1 MLPKLLVT
9 KSNLLLMR
17 LIVFFATSLFITAC
31 GSSGNQTEEAPAE
44 TTQPEAPSLT
54 VDIQEQWAT
63 DTVLQTPESVL
74 YDEASDMIFVA
85 NIGTF
90 NKDSKD
96 DDGFISVLAP
106 DGVVDELK
114 WVEGL
119 NDPKGMGVFDG
130 KLFVADLDEVV
141 EIDIASAQVQNKYP
155 IEGATFLND
164 VTINSQGEVYISD
177 SDTDKIHMID
187 EAQPMVWMEDTALQ
201 RPNGLFAEDDRMLLA
216 SSRGGF
222 LAPIDLDSKQVQ
234 DTWLEGIPSADG
246 IIKTQN
252 GDYIVSTWQGE
263 VHYVA
268 AESGETI
275 KLLDTKAEE
284 INAADIGYIPQQ
296 SLLLVP
302 TFGDHRVVAYKVTA
316 N

>member
-1 MLPKLLVT
+1 
-9 KSNLLLMR
+9 MR
-17 LIVFFATSLFITAC
+17 LILFFATGLFITAC
-31 GSSGNQTEEAPAE
+31 GGSGNQTEETSAE
-44 TTQPEAPSLT
+44 AASSEEASLS
-54 VDIQEQWAT
+54 VDIQEHWAT
-63 DTVLQTPESVL
+63 DTVLRTPESVL
-74 YDEASDMIFVA
+74 YDEATDMIFVA

-90 NKDSKD
+90 NRDSKD
-96 DDGFISVLAP
+96 GDGFISVLAP

-130 KLFVADLDEVV
+130 KLFVADMDEVV
-141 EIDIASAQVQNKYP
+141 EIDIANAEIINKYP
-155 IEGATFLND
+155 IDGAIFLND
-164 VTINSQGEVYISD
+164 ITINGQGQVYVSD
-177 SDTDKIHMID
+177 SDDDKIHVID
-187 EAQPMVWMEDTALQ
+187 GGQPMVWLEDSALQ
-201 RPNGLFAEDDRMLLA
+201 RPNGLLADDNQMLLA
-216 SSRGGF
+216 SAGGGF

-246 IIKTQN
+246 IIKTMN

-263 VHYVA
+263 VHYIA
-268 AESGETI
+268 AESGQTI

-296 SLLLVP
+296 NLLLVP
-302 TFGDHRVVAYKVTA
+302 TFRDHRVVAYKVTA

>member
-1 MLPKLLVT
+1 
-9 KSNLLLMR
+9 MR
-17 LIVFFATSLFITAC
+17 LILFFATGLFITAC
-31 GSSGNQTEEAPAE
+31 GGSGNQTEETSAE
-44 TTQPEAPSLT
+44 AASSEEASLS

-63 DTVLQTPESVL
+63 DTVLRTPESVL
-74 YDEASDMIFVA
+74 YDEATDMIFVA

-90 NKDSKD
+90 NRDSKD
-96 DDGFISVLAP
+96 GDGFISVLAP

-130 KLFVADLDEVV
+130 KLFVADMDEVV
-141 EIDIASAQVQNKYP
+141 EIDIANAEIINKYP
-155 IEGATFLND
+155 IDGAIFLND
-164 VTINSQGEVYISD
+164 ITINGQGQVYVSD
-177 SDTDKIHMID
+177 SDDDKIHVID
-187 EAQPMVWMEDTALQ
+187 GGQPMVWLEDSALQ
-201 RPNGLFAEDDRMLLA
+201 RPNGLLADDNQMLLA
-216 SSRGGF
+216 SAGGGF

-246 IIKTQN
+246 IIKTMN

-263 VHYVA
+263 VHYIA
-268 AESGETI
+268 AESGQTI

-296 SLLLVP
+296 NLLLVP
-302 TFGDHRVVAYKVTA
+302 TFRDHRVVAYKVTA

>member
-1 MLPKLLVT
+1 
-9 KSNLLLMR
+9 MR
-17 LIVFFATSLFITAC
+17 LILFFATSLFIAAC
-31 GSSGNQTEEAPAE
+31 GSSGNQTEETTAE
-44 TTQPEAPSLT
+44 TTLPEEPSLS
-54 VDIQEQWAT
+54 VDFQEQWAT
-63 DTVLQTPESVL
+63 DTVLRTPESVL
-74 YDEASDMIFVA
+74 YDEVTDMIFVA
-85 NIGTF
+85 NIGAF

-96 DDGFISVLAP
+96 GDGFISVLAP
-106 DGVVDELK
+106 DGIVDELN

-130 KLFVADLDEVV
+130 KLYVSDLDEVV
-141 EIDIASAQVQNKYP
+141 EISIADAEILNKYP

-164 VTINSQGEVYISD
+164 ITINGQGQVYVSD
-177 SDTDKIHMID
+177 SDNDKIHMI
-187 EAQPMVWMEDTALQ
+187 EGGQPMVWLEDSTLQ
-201 RPNGLFAEDDRMLLA
+201 RPNGLLADGNQMLLA
-216 SSRGGF
+216 SAGGGF

-246 IIKTQN
+246 IIKTPN

-268 AESGETI
+268 AESGQTI

-296 SLLLVP
+296 NLLLVP
-302 TFGDHRVVAYKVTA
+302 TFRDHRVVAYKVTA